1 MKLEELEKK
10 EIITRD
16 DNPAGWASPLVIV
29 EKPDGSLRL
38 CMDPHELNEV
48 LEKPPLIITTFE

>member
-10 EIITRD
+10 GIITRD

-38 CMDPHELNEV
+38 CMNPHELNEV
-48 LEKPPLIITTFE
+48 LEKPHP